1 MSLYKIATV
10 TIAGTLT
17 AALLLA
23 QGNQNLDEKAKAAR
37 AKQIAEAFENNA
49 RTLTLFDREGKAVGV
64 LGPRD
69 IYNQPVLSPDR
80 TRIATIKVNLES
92 EKQDLWV
99 MDIASGKST
108 QITHGQAREGTLGP
122 AWSPDG
128 KQVAYIALR
137 NGSQGVYRSPSSGE
151 GPEELLYRSPGQLNL
166 TDWSQDGRYIC
177 VFSSQLG
184 GSSIYVIP
192 TEGQGERKA
201 IEVLKSTFTLSGPRL
216 SPDSRFVSY
225 MSNQS
230 GKNEV
235 YISRF
240 DVSGAR
246 IAGADSGQRQISDQG
261 GQGMGFWRRD
271 GKQFYYLAN
280 DRGFMAVEV
289 STSPALEFGKPKLL
303 FHPAPGIVVA
313 PGTTNVSRDGERFL
327 IAAPPPQLRQ
337 LTILDRQGKILSKV
351 GEPGEYGGLALSH
364 DGTRVV
370 LGRNDPKTG
379 NQDLW
384 VYDLST
390 GKGTAIT
397 SDNWP
402 HNNAVW
408 SRDDKQIAFVSSHD
422 NQSHWGIYRKSS
434 DGTGNEELLFQY
446 TPGAFIS
453 FSDWSEDGKFLTFAT
468 GVMLMVPLDQ
478 GGAVGEKR
486 KAIEWIRDEYND
498 FDGHFS
504 PDSRWFAYASDEI
517 GVNQIGLYVRRFDAA
532 KPEAPGP
539 GPAVEITGGKGIK
552 GMIKWRRDGKELYY
566 LDTDDNVTAVE
577 ITETPS
583 FKAGMPKVLFKRP
596 GPQSGGIGEGD
607 RFVFLIPVGASR

>member
-1 MSLYKIATV
+1 MNSYKIAIV
-10 TIAGTLT
+10 TTATALT

-23 QGNQNLDEKAKAAR
+23 QGNQNLDEKAKAAK

-49 RTLTLFDREGKAVGV
+49 RTLTLFDRDGKDVGTV
-64 LGPRD
+64 GPRD

-80 TRIATIKVNLES
+80 TRIATIKVNLDQET
-92 EKQDLWV
+92 QDLWV
-99 MDIASGKST
+99 MDIATGKST

-122 AWSPDG
+122 AWSPDSN
-128 KQVAYIALR
+128 QVAYISLR

-151 GPEELLYRSPGQLNL
+151 GPEELLYRAPGQINL

-192 TEGQGERKA
+192 TEGKGERNA

-216 SPDSRFVSY
+216 SPDSRFISY

-230 GKNEV
+230 GKNEM

-246 IAGADSGQRQISDQG
+246 AAGPDSGQRQISDQG

-280 DRGFMAVEV
+280 DRGFMAVEI
-289 STSPALEFGKPKLL
+289 STNPALEFGKPKLL

-337 LTILDRQGKILSKV
+337 LTILDRQGKVVSKV
-351 GEPGEYGGLALSH
+351 GEPGEYGGLSLSH
-364 DGTRVV
+364 DGTRVA

-379 NQDLW
+379 NQDVW

-402 HNNAVW
+402 HNSPVW
-408 SRDDKQIAFVSSHD
+408 SSDDKQVAYVSSHD
-422 NQSHWGIYRKSS
+422 NQKHWGIYRKSS
-434 DGTGNEELLFQY
+434 NGTGSEELLFQY
-446 TPGAFIS
+446 TPGAFVS
-453 FSDWSEDGKFLTFAT
+453 LSDWSADDKFLTFAT
-468 GVMLMVPLDQ
+468 GVMLIVPLDQ
-478 GGAVGEKR
+478 GGAVGENR
-486 KAIEWIRDEYND
+486 KAIEWLREEYSD

-504 PDSRWFAYASDEI
+504 PDSRWFAYASDEL
-517 GVNQIGLYVRRFDAA
+517 GVNQAGVYVRRFDAA

-539 GPAVEITGGKGIK
+539 GPAVEITGGKGAK

-577 ITETPS
+577 ITTTPS
-583 FKAGMPKVLFKRP
+583 FKAGTPKVLFKRP
-596 GPQSGGIGEGD
+596 GTQSGGIGEGD